1 MSWLVLVGLVL
12 MIPLVAAVLDSPLG
26 RALAARVERRGLAG
40 EEGLGTRGAALE
52 AETERLS
59 TEVQRLQEE
68 SEILRRLLEGRRPAN
83 QLPSSERRN
92 GGSAGAAFRP
102 LRPLGGS
109 GYSFQP
115 DRGPAEGAGLRALL
129 RDISVR
135 GRVPRGAAH
144 AQRAPE
150 P

>member
-40 EEGLGTRGAALE
+40 EDGLGTRVAALE

-68 SEILRRLLEGRRPAN
+68 SEFLRRLLEERRPAN
-83 QLPSSERRN
+83 QLPSSERR
-92 GGSAGAAFRP
+92 
-102 LRPLGGS
+102 
-109 GYSFQP
+109 
-115 DRGPAEGAGLRALL
+115 D
-129 RDISVR
+129 
-135 GRVPRGAAH
+135 
-144 AQRAPE
+144 
-150 P
+150 

>member
-40 EEGLGTRGAALE
+40 EEGLGTRVAALE

-68 SEILRRLLEGRRPAN
+68 SEFLRRLLEERRPAN
-83 QLPSSERRN
+83 QLPSSERR
-92 GGSAGAAFRP
+92 
-102 LRPLGGS
+102 
-109 GYSFQP
+109 
-115 DRGPAEGAGLRALL
+115 D
-129 RDISVR
+129 
-135 GRVPRGAAH
+135 
-144 AQRAPE
+144 
-150 P
+150 

>member
-40 EEGLGTRGAALE
+40 EEGLGTRVAALE

-68 SEILRRLLEGRRPAN
+68 SEFLRRLLEERRPAN

-92 GGSAGAAFRP
+92 
-102 LRPLGGS
+102 
-109 GYSFQP
+109 
-115 DRGPAEGAGLRALL
+115 
-129 RDISVR
+129 
-135 GRVPRGAAH
+135 
-144 AQRAPE
+144 
-150 P
+150 